1 MARGVL
7 FDYGGTLDGEG
18 WHWFDR
24 TLELY
29 RRAGCTLPD
38 LEIKR
43 AFYAA
48 DDAIAEEALRAGYR
62 LRPLV
67 ERHLELEV
75 GVLGDGARRFA
86 RAVVDGFCAMT
97 EEGWKRSR
105 ALFSRLAGRVR
116 LGVVSNFYGNLEVLL
131 AEAGLAPFLDV
142 VVESASVGVAK
153 PDPAIYRL
161 AAERLALPAADL
173 VMVGDNFERDCRV
186 AKSIGMGSIWIRRGG
201 AEPEEKGVADRVIS
215 RLDEIRDRDLGL
227 A

>member
-29 RRAGCTLPD
+29 RRAGCTLHD

-48 DDAIAEEALRAGYR
+48 EDAIAEEALRAGYR

-67 ERHLELEV
+67 ERHFELQIDL
-75 GVLGDGARRFA
+75 LGDGAGRFFH
-86 RAVVDGFCAMT
+86 AVVDGFCAMT
-97 EEGWKRSR
+97 EEGWEHSR

-116 LGVVSNFYGNLEVLL
+116 IGVVSNFYGNLEVLL
-131 AEAGLAPFLDV
+131 DEAGLGPFLDV
-142 VVESASVGVAK
+142 VVESAHVGVAK

-161 AAERLALPAADL
+161 AAE
-173 VMVGDNFERDCRV
+173 
-186 AKSIGMGSIWIRRGG
+186 
-201 AEPEEKGVADRVIS
+201 
-215 RLDEIRDRDLGL
+215 
-227 A
+227 